1 MKSCV
6 RERKLP
12 DGALPP
18 RIVDRDADRRF
29 RALAADQRLDADAR
43 YVGGYVD
50 WEWRHSRHVFDGL
63 IEPVAGRAVLELGC
77 NLGATA
83 IVLAA
88 LGGRVTAVD
97 PEPRYIELARA
108 NAERH
113 GLGDRIT
120 FLHVPDTRHL
130 PFEAGEF
137 DWVSCNSV
145 LEYIPDEALDDVLR
159 SADRALRRGGLLA
172 ILGTTNRLWPREGH
186 SKRWLVHYAPRWL
199 DPFGSRSRRPVRRGV
214 TAFRIRAVLGDHV
227 DLFQKDGGRLFLAM
241 KARMGAPPWKLAL
254 AGAARW
260 PLARLG
266 MSLGGF
272 APTLSMV
279 LRKP

>member
-6 RERKLP
+6 RERKSP
-12 DGALPP
+12 DGALAP
-18 RIVDRDADRRF
+18 RIVDPGADSRF
-29 RALAADQRLDADAR
+29 RALAADLRLPADAR

-63 IEPVAGRAVLELGC
+63 IEPVTGKAVLELGC

-88 LGGRVTAVD
+88 LGARVTAVD
-97 PEPRYIELARA
+97 PEARYIELARV

-113 GLGDRIT
+113 GLGDRMT
-120 FLHVPDTRHL
+120 FIHVPDTRHL
-130 PFEAGEF
+130 PFAAGEF

-159 SADRALRRGGLLA
+159 SADRTLRRGGLFA

-199 DPFGSRSRRPVRRGV
+199 DPLRAQPVRRGV
-214 TAFRIRAVLGDHV
+214 SAFRVRSVLGDHV
-227 DLFQKDGGRLFLAM
+227 DLFQEDGGRLFLAM
-241 KARMGAPPWKLAL
+241 KARMGAPAWKLAL
-254 AGAARW
+254 ARASRW

-266 MSLGGF
+266 TSLGGL

-279 LRKP
+279 LQKP